1 MRRRFSRE
9 VASKRRPTTTRS
21 LTGSPSIVSHA
32 CKMDSY
38 NPFHTGSF
46 ACFFKAFSAPLHNR
60 MRGCGGSFPIS
71 IETLLSAPDHV
82 AKKEIT
88 TTSTIPFA
96 FILDD
101 FEF

>member
-21 LTGSPSIVSHA
+21 LTGSPSIVSHT

-71 IETLLSAPDHV
+71 IETL
-82 AKKEIT
+82 KKEIT